1 MDNFFNE
8 LRRRNVVRV
17 AGVYA
22 VAGWVLVQI
31 ATTLE
36 DSMNLPAWFDGVVVA
51 LLIVGLPL
59 ALILAWAFELTPD
72 GVVRTENVPEG
83 QSVTPDTGR
92 KLDYAIIAGIVI
104 LGGVILMTGS
114 DKAAKDSATVV
125 ETMQQESA
133 EDSTVASSDAR
144 LNKSI
149 AVLPFENRSPNADD
163 AFFAAGVHDDL
174 LTHLSKIADMHVISR
189 TSVMGFAGS
198 DLSLIHI

>member
-1 MDNFFNE
+1 MNNFFNE

-83 QSVTPDTGR
+83 QSVTADTGR

-104 LGGVILMTGS
+104 LGGVILITRS
-114 DKAAKDSATVV
+114 DK
-125 ETMQQESA
+125 
-133 EDSTVASSDAR
+133 STT
-144 LNKSI
+144 
-149 AVLPFENRSPNADD
+149 SP
-163 AFFAAGVHDDL
+163 GYYGMYK
-174 LTHLSKIADMHVISR
+174 TYIEE
-189 TSVMGFAGS
+189 
-198 DLSLIHI
+198 